1 MAIQKIQTGLRLE
14 EDTWSK
20 ISYIAKKNKRSL
32 NSQIE
37 FIVQECIEEYEKS
50 NGVIPLADIQAD

>member
-1 MAIQKIQTGLRLE
+1 MAVSKIQTGLRLE
-14 EDTWSK
+14 EDVWGK

-37 FIVQECIEEYEKS
+37 FIVQKCIEEYENQ
-50 NGVIPLADIQAD
+50 NGSIALTDNQAD

>member
-1 MAIQKIQTGLRLE
+1 MATFKIQTGLRLE
-14 EDTWSK
+14 EDVWEK

-37 FIVQECIEEYEKS
+37 FLVEGHIAEYEKI
-50 NGVIPLADIQAD
+50 NGTIPLQEVQAD